1 MVIHRRI
8 CLRIITLAAFSFILG
23 ASPLA
28 ARMMTIDTAR
38 SSFFRLS
45 QISALPN
52 LERCTHKTGRLW
64 FTVTNFGVLGNQRD
78 YFFRDCLTGDFT
90 SSAEFP
96 GGSGVE
102 YLFQGALWIGGIV
115 GADTLTS
122 IGTDGWLNIREIF
135 PDAGTKGSFVRRSA
149 RKDSPFYSPDAVSDL
164 DLIAVYYDTL
174 KDPRLVTTPD
184 PVDGKP
190 HKPMGLKIEQ
200 RSYSWGA
207 LWGQDWVLLDYTITN
222 LGKEPVKKAHIG
234 LFFDPD
240 IGDVNSGKAT
250 HIDDYCAFLVGLR
263 PDTCRE
269 VDPFT
274 GLLNFEYLNTA
285 YAYDND
291 GDPEPGSDFGLS
303 SRSPIGAFGVRVL
316 RAGQAVRQD
325 GSLNTPQ
332 SFNWWIADSTFLLDW
347 GPQKAPGRTTIFGGR
362 GEPTGDAMRYYYL
375 SNREIDY
382 DQVMSAITNPQF
394 L

>member
-1 MVIHRRI
+1 MFGKRR
-8 CLRIITLAAFSFILG
+8 FILNG
-23 ASPLA
+23 TPFLSSCLFLMLSLPAS
-28 ARMMTIDTAR
+28 ARMMVIDTAGP
-38 SSFFRLS
+38 SFFRLS

-64 FTVTNFGVLGNQRD
+64 FTVTNFGVLGNQRE
-78 YFFRDCLTGDFT
+78 YFFRDCLTGGLT

-115 GADTLTS
+115 GEDTLTS
-122 IGTDGWLNIREIF
+122 IGTDGWVNIREIF
-135 PDAGTKGSFVRRSA
+135 PDAGAKGSFARRSA

-174 KDPRLVTTPD
+174 RDPRLVTNPD
-184 PVDGKP
+184 PIDGKP

-207 LWGQDWVLLDYTITN
+207 LWGQDWVLLDYTVTN
-222 LGKEPVKKAHIG
+222 LGKEPIKKAHIG
-234 LFFDPD
+234 LFLDPD
-240 IGDVNSGKAT
+240 IGDVNNGKAT
-250 HIDDYCAFLVGLR
+250 HIDDYCAFFSRFR
-263 PDTCRE
+263 PDTCLGGGDLGIPNIE
-269 VDPFT
+269 H
-274 GLLNFEYLNTA
+274 LNVA
-285 YAYDND
+285 YAHDND
-291 GDPEPGSDFGLS
+291 GDPEPGADFGLL
-303 SRSPIGAFGVRVL
+303 SRYPTAALGVRVL
-316 RAGQAVRQD
+316 RAGQAVRRD
-325 GSLNTPQ
+325 GSLSTPQ
-332 SFNWWIADSTFLLDW
+332 SFNWWVADSTFLSDW

-375 SNREIDY
+375 SNREKDY
-382 DQVMSAITNPQF
+382 DQVMGAITNPQF